1 MDYEPRTNKPIN
13 SFEDLQ
19 EYLEAKDDNGAFH
32 FAYKDVYI
40 GFSPDD
46 LSAEKILDVV
56 NSIP

>member
-19 EYLEAKDDNGAFH
+19 EYLEAKDDNGTFH

-46 LSAEKILDVV
+46 LSTEKILDVV